1 MSVSGGIQVADGMV
15 DGAVEAI
22 EVGEGLMREVAR
34 FQVAP
39 DDLDVVQTRGRIW
52 ATIPR

>member
-1 MSVSGGIQVADGMV
+1 MAVSGRIQVADDMV

-34 FQVAP
+34 F
-39 DDLDVVQTRGRIW
+39 RSS
-52 ATIPR
+52 PRSAAAESTALAQRKHG